1 MIEFRTFRFPAGRRK
16 PKWKIRVLETQRLF
30 RLNQLP
36 FLLFLFSPSTMAIN
50 YTQYPCP
57 LTARQIDD
65 GAPLV
70 ILGRVGEHSFRI
82 WNSQVEY
89 VVGDVFP
96 SVGNLLFWDV
106 CEVPQGLLD
115 WYPCGPNSIFADTS
129 RKSIVLTFAN
139 GKIECQKGLSPRNF
153 FVKTPPKHM
162 ANGKMYGEGRDLGEE
177 SSKAIFEPVERLVIE
192 EGEEGFDISS
202 PEIKPFAWPLNY

>member
-1 MIEFRTFRFPAGRRK
+1 M
-16 PKWKIRVLETQRLF
+16 
-30 RLNQLP
+30 
-36 FLLFLFSPSTMAIN
+36 SIN

-57 LTARQIDD
+57 LTAQQIDD

-89 VVGDVFP
+89 VVGNVFP